1 MKQRKIA
8 MPADLLSRPLIDIAA
23 DLLLNGLPAA

>member
-8 MPADLLSRPLIDIAA
+8 MPADLLSRRLIDIAA